1 MEWIKSRMATNFKQ
15 STISAVLA
23 LVVSAIVLK
32 TEPVNYAKKEIA
44 VFTQS
49 ESELFEYVTRADE
62 FHEVIKIKEVLH
74 YH

>member
-15 STISAVLA
+15 STTSAVLA

-32 TEPVNYAKKEIA
+32 IEPVNYAKKEIA

-62 FHEVIKIKEVLH
+62 FHEVMKIKPVLH
-74 YH
+74 NH

>member
-23 LVVSAIVLK
+23 LVVSSIVLK
-32 TEPVNYAKKEIA
+32 IEPVNYAKKEIA

-62 FHEVIKIKEVLH
+62 FHEVMKIKPLLH

>member
-23 LVVSAIVLK
+23 LGVSAIVLK
-32 TEPVNYAKKEIA
+32 IEPVNFAKKEIA

-49 ESELFEYVTRADE
+49 ERELFEYVTQADE
-62 FHEVIKIKEVLH
+62 FHEVCENKKC
-74 YH
+74 